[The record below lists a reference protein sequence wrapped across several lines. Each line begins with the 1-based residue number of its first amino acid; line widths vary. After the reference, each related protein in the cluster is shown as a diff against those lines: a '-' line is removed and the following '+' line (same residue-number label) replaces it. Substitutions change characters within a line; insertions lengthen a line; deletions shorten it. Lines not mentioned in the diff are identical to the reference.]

1 MLVATV
7 VLTLSAAAVTFIVG
21 VLLPLANG
29 LVTKFNASNTV
40 KIIVSMLTAAIAAL
54 IVQATV
60 ADGSAVFTRE
70 LVERAIFMYAVQL
83 LTYLGVYKPQAT
95 HAKLLPE
102 KGVG

>member
-1 MLVATV
+1 MLATV
-7 VLTLSAAAVTFIVG
+7 LLNLSAAAVTFVVS

-29 LVTKFNASNTV
+29 IVTKFNASNTV
-40 KIIVSMLTAAIAAL
+40 KIVVSMTTAAIAAL

-60 ADGSAVFTRE
+60 ADGSAIFTKE
-70 LVERAIFMYAVQL
+70 LVERAIFMYLVQL

-102 KGVG
+102 KGIG